1 MKKKVE
7 KENLITALYCRLSV
21 DDIPDADAMD
31 SRRLKEELES
41 NSITHQKQILEDYC
55 KKNGI
60 RNYLFF
66 ADDGISG
73 TTFNRPDFKKMDKMI
88 ESGEIGTVIVKDLSR
103 FGRDHV
109 MSGYYL
115 QIKYPS
121 LSVNFISLQE
131 NVDIEKDMGT
141 DMLPIHNVFN
151 EWYAQQTSKKIR
163 AVWQNKRDRGER
175 VSPTV
180 PYGYKKARKDPQ
192 WYIDEPAAE
201 VVRYIFKLAMEGLGP
216 TKIANRLRE
225 EKYITPTEY
234 FYQINRKTRN
244 ARPVDPYNW
253 QDTTVKH
260 ILDNPQYTGCTVNGR
275 SSIVSYKVHK
285 KIEYDE
291 SEWQIIPNT
300 QEAIIDEETF
310 KTVHEMRAS
319 RRRNTATGRSS
330 LFSNLVFCGD
340 CGSKMYF
347 CASKSINENQEF
359 FRCSAYKENRGTCT
373 IHFIRNVVLE
383 EMVLEMVR
391 KTAKYISENETVFLY
406 LYEKNHRL
414 SVAKEMRDT
423 KLRVEQAKK
432 RIKELDVLISA
443 SFEQLARGTIS
454 EERFKIFCDKYE
466 AEQKELTKF
475 VSETEI
481 EMQTAKQESVDL
493 KVFLENIR
501 ECTDIQKLTP
511 TLVNTLIKK
520 IEIFNSVKGEDG
532 KKHVPIT
539 IYFRSVDIVTVP
551 DEEEIIAAMEEIRN
565 NPTKVA

>member
-1 MKKKVE
+1 MKKVE
-7 KENLITALYCRLSV
+7 KKKLITALYCRLSV
-21 DDIPDADAMD
+21 DDFDEKDK
-31 SRRLKEELES
+31 RKNKEELES

-55 KKNGI
+55 KRNGI
-60 RNYLFF
+60 SNYRFF
-66 ADDGISG
+66 TDDGISG
-73 TTFNRPDFKKMDKMI
+73 TTFDRPGFQEMEEMI
-88 ESGEIGTVIVKDLSR
+88 ENGFIGTVIVKDLSR

-109 MSGYYL
+109 FSGYYT

-121 LSVNFISLQE
+121 LGVNFIAIQD
-131 NVDIEKDMGT
+131 NVDIEKGT
-141 DMLPIHNVFN
+141 GVEMMPIQNVFN
-151 EWYAQQTSKKIR
+151 EWHAQQTSKKIR
-163 AVWQNKRDRGER
+163 AVWQNKRDHGER
-175 VSPTV
+175 VSATV
-180 PYGYKKARKDPQ
+180 PYGYKKAKKDTQ

-234 FYQINRKTRN
+234 YYQINRKTRN
-244 ARPVDPYNW
+244 ERPVDPYNW

-260 ILDNPQYTGCTVNGR
+260 ILDNPQYTGCTINGR

-300 QEAIIDEETF
+300 QEAIIDEDTF
-310 KTVHEMRAS
+310 KTVHEIRAS
-319 RRRNTATGRSS
+319 RRRNTATGRTS

-347 CASKSINENQEF
+347 CAAKSINENQEF

-373 IHFIRNVVLE
+373 IHFIRNIVLE
-383 EMVLEMVR
+383 EMVLETVR

-414 SVAKEMRDT
+414 SVAKELRDT

-432 RIKELDVLISA
+432 RIKELDGLISA

-475 VSETEI
+475 VSETEAEI
-481 EMQTAKQESVDL
+481 QTAKQDAVDL
-493 KVFLENIR
+493 KAFLDNIR

-539 IYFRSVDIVTVP
+539 IHFRSVDIVTVP

-565 NPTKVA
+565 NSTKVA